1 MALETYPR
9 VARAAWTG
17 ARAKTS
23 QMMRCIE
30 MKVPVRLT
38 SGVREKSE
46 SGLSNELYEYMKF
59 YMAVGAVAET
69 RGVNKCR
76 TVI

>member
-1 MALETYPR
+1 MAAR
-9 VARAAWTG
+9 V
-17 ARAKTS
+17 KTS
-23 QMMRCIE
+23 QMRCIE

-38 SGVREKSE
+38 WGVSEKSE
-46 SGLSNELYEYMKF
+46 SGLSKELYPYMQF

>member
-1 MALETYPR
+1 LRPTPEA
-9 VARAAWTG
+9 ARAAWTV
-17 ARAKTS
+17 ARVKTS
-23 QMMRCIE
+23 QMRCIE

-38 SGVREKSE
+38 WGVSEKSE
-46 SGLSNELYEYMKF
+46 SGLSKELYPYMQF